1 MRASARRS
9 VLENP
14 TPLHSESVVYA
25 LPVLL
30 YPRRLCPMPRSSP
43 PQSNQSTHAIPQ
55 SNPSPRLVRSVCLRS
70 AHLYLCARRAQV
82 VVFLSHMFGTLVE
95 ELGSIE
101 DIEVGTSVLLED
113 RGSPTE
119 EFSKNGL
126 KSPTP
131 IPWA

>member
-1 MRASARRS
+1 
-9 VLENP
+9 
-14 TPLHSESVVYA
+14 
-25 LPVLL
+25 
-30 YPRRLCPMPRSSP
+30 
-43 PQSNQSTHAIPQ
+43 
-55 SNPSPRLVRSVCLRS
+55 
-70 AHLYLCARRAQV
+70 
-82 VVFLSHMFGTLVE
+82 MFGTLVE